1 MGIKNLTALIR
12 DKSPESIES
21 VSLYTFQ
28 GKTVAIDT
36 SIFLYRALT
45 NVRSNGD
52 YLRNHEGKIVSHIVG
67 LFHNTIQYLSLGITP
82 IYIFDGKPPKEK
94 YECIQERKAK
104 ARECQKQMDQEQDPA
119 AKKHLEKGTIRINKG
134 HIDDLKVLFD
144 HMGVQYLQ
152 SDSEAES
159 YAGELCRIG
168 YVDAVVSE
176 DMDTM
181 VYGTPLLLR
190 KCVDRSIKRK
200 DVVSV
205 FNLKR
210 LLADLEMDLAQFTD
224 LCILCGCDYC
234 GTLPKIG
241 PVRAYQHMKTYG
253 SIEKLIESGIV
264 DVPEFF
270 SARYQR
276 SRELFQIFT
285 DKIDI
290 AGLPSASERPK
301 IDFDKLETYMIE
313 GCSMDQKR
321 VKTALNKVKRAQMTM
336 LE

>member
-12 DKSPESIES
+12 DKSPDSIES
-21 VSLYTFQ
+21 VSLYSFQ
-28 GKTVAIDT
+28 GKRVAIDT

-52 YLRNHEGKIVSHIVG
+52 YLKNHEGKVVSHLVG
-67 LFHNTIQYLSLGITP
+67 IFHNTIQYLSLGITP
-82 IYIFDGKPPKEK
+82 IYIFDGKPPREK
-94 YECIQERKAK
+94 YECIQERKDK
-104 ARECQKQMDQEQDPA
+104 ARECQKRMDQELDPI
-119 AKKHLEKGTIRINKG
+119 AKQKLEKGTIRINKG

-181 VYGTPLLLR
+181 VYGTPFLLR
-190 KCVDRSIKRK
+190 KCVDRSIKRR
-200 DVVSV
+200 DVVSS
-205 FNLKR
+205 FNLQK
-210 LLADLEMDLAQFTD
+210 LLEDLEMDLTQFTD

-264 DVPEFF
+264 EVPDSF
-270 SARYQR
+270 SLRYQR
-276 SRELFQIFT
+276 SRELFRIFT
-285 DKIDI
+285 DKVDI
-290 AGLPSASERPK
+290 KSLPTESEVPK
-301 IDFDKLETYMIE
+301 IDFEKLEEYMIS

-321 VKTALNKVKRAQMTM
+321 VTTALNKVKRAQTTIMD
-336 LE
+336 

>member
-12 DKSPESIES
+12 DKSPGSIES

-28 GKTVAIDT
+28 GKRVAIDT

-52 YLRNHEGKIVSHIVG
+52 YLRNHEGKVVSHLVG
-67 LFHNTIQYLSLGITP
+67 IFHNTILYLSLGIKP
-82 IYIFDGKPPKEK
+82 IYIFDGKPPNEK
-94 YECIQERKAK
+94 YECIQERKKRAH
-104 ARECQKQMDQEQDPA
+104 ECHKQMEKATNPA
-119 AKKHLEKGTIRINKG
+119 EKQKHEKGTIRINRG
-134 HIDDLKVLFD
+134 HIDDLKTLFD
-144 HMGVQYLQ
+144 LMGVQYLQ
-152 SDSEAES
+152 SESEAES

-181 VYGTPLLLR
+181 VYGTPILLR

-200 DVVSV
+200 DVMSS
-205 FNLKR
+205 FNLQK
-210 LLADLEMDLAQFTD
+210 LLEDLEMDLTQFTD

-253 SIEKLIESGIV
+253 SIEKLIESGTV
-264 DVPEFF
+264 DVPESF
-270 SARYQR
+270 SLRYQR
-276 SRELFQIFT
+276 SRELFKIFT
-285 DKIDI
+285 DKVDI
-290 AGLPSASERPK
+290 STLPSGSDGPK
-301 IDFDKLETYMIE
+301 IDFDKLGEFMIA
-313 GCSMDQKR
+313 GCSMDHKR
-321 VKTALNKVKRAQMTM
+321 VTTALNKVKRAQMTIM
-336 LE
+336 D